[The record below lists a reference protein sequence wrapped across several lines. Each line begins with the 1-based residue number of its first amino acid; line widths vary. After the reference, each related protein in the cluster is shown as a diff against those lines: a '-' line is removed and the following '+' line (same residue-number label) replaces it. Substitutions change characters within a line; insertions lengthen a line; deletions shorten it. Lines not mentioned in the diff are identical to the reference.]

1 MRLHTLEI
9 TAFGPFADTVT
20 VDFDALSEASV
31 FLLCGDTGAGKT
43 TVLDAVCFAFY
54 GDVPSERSAAKQLRS
69 HHAADGVAPRVVLE
83 ASLSGRRFRFTRS
96 PQWQRPKKRGAGL
109 TTQQAHVLVEEA
121 VLGADDTGWHSL
133 TNRLDEAGHLVTDL
147 LGMTLGQFSQV
158 VLLPQGQFDTFL
170 RASSDD
176 RHKVLTQLFRT
187 RRFEDVERWLSDRRT
202 TLRRAGE
209 RHHDT
214 VAGLLHRVSEATGA
228 DLPADWDVAELSG
241 PADTGDIETWTASL
255 AARAD
260 EQVGSTATAL
270 DAAARVLAA
279 ATAAHDTG
287 SRLRELRQRHAS
299 ALAAHRALD
308 DTAAQA
314 DTDRQRLVR
323 ARRAAMVAPL
333 ARVAER
339 SAAARERAR
348 TDATRALRQV
358 ASLLEVEPDGLDH
371 SGLADRAR
379 HATERAAV
387 ARSFLPRARELA
399 ETTKR
404 LTALEQ
410 RQHHLAAERDRV
422 RHAAAALPGRRAA
435 LTVQVETQRAQ
446 AERLPECKAEL
457 AELARRVAFVATV
470 EELEWQ
476 VGRAAERLAE
486 RRHETMLLKEQ
497 LLDLREARLSGMA
510 AELAAA
516 IAVGQDCPVC
526 GSLDHPRL
534 ASPATGAPTRTDEQA
549 LRRRVDDAE
558 VAQELV
564 ADQLRGYQARLAP
577 AREAAGPGTPA
588 QVQAACDAARVR
600 VAAAEASAA
609 SVARLE
615 PQLAV
620 LDAEARA
627 LDEELAGLD
636 ADLRVADE
644 QQEAAASTVTAL
656 TSQLTDLLD
665 GRDAS
670 LDEVIRHHE
679 RAATGLAQA
688 RDALVEQDRA
698 DTQAA
703 EAAAAAASAAAEQG
717 FTDLADALAAVLD
730 DEATADIEAGL
741 RARDVAAAEA
751 EAVLRDDAVC
761 DAVAAGA
768 PDLPALVTARDDA
781 TQSHGAALAEHESAV
796 GRRDRLAVRAAALR
810 AALAAWAPVH
820 AEYALVRSLSEFTEG
835 KGPDNPRQVRLAA
848 YVLAAR
854 LGQVVAAANER
865 MSRMTDDRY
874 VLEHTAQR
882 GVGERRGGLSLLVR
896 DQWTDEQRDPVTLSG
911 GETFVVSLALA
922 LGLADVVTG
931 EAGGAQIETLFVDEG
946 FGSLD
951 SDTLEL
957 VMDTLDQLRE
967 GGRVVGVVSH
977 VPELRTRIPTQLV
990 VHKTRTGSSVEQRL
1004 GAG

>member
-9 TAFGPFADTVT
+9 TAFGPFAETVT

-69 HHAADGVAPRVVLE
+69 HHAPDGIAPRVVLE

-121 VLGADDTGWHSL
+121 VPGDGAWRSL
-133 TNRLDEAGHLVTDL
+133 TNRLDEAGHLVTHL

-187 RRFEDVERWLSDRRT
+187 HRFEDVERWLADRRT

-209 RHHDT
+209 RHHDS
-214 VAGLLHRVSEATGA
+214 VAGLLHRVSEATGS
-228 DLPADWDVAELSG
+228 DLPTDWDVADLAE
-241 PADTGDIETWTASL
+241 PADAGAIETWTAAL
-255 AARAD
+255 AVRASA
-260 EQVGSTATAL
+260 EITTTATTL
-270 DAAARVLAA
+270 DAASDVLVG
-279 ATAAHDTG
+279 ATEAHDTG
-287 SRLRELRQRHAS
+287 RRTQDLRQRHTT
-299 ALAAHRALD
+299 ALAAQRALAE
-308 DTAAQA
+308 TSEQA
-314 DTDRQRLVR
+314 ESDRARLVR
-323 ARRAAMVAPL
+323 ARRAAVVAPL
-333 ARVAER
+333 AQVAARAEAAQR
-339 SAAARERAR
+339 RASAAAA
-348 TDATRALRQV
+348 DAVRMV
-358 ASLLEVEPDGLDH
+358 ADLLEVEPDGLDPVE
-371 SGLADRAR
+371 LADRAR
-379 HATERAAV
+379 HATESAAV
-387 ARSFLPRARELA
+387 ARSFLPRARQLA
-399 ETTKR
+399 ETTHR
-404 LTALEQ
+404 LEAVEQ
-410 RQHHLAAERDRV
+410 RRRDLVAERDRF
-422 RHAAAALPGRRAA
+422 RQAAAALPSRVAA
-435 LTVQVETQRAQ
+435 LTLQVETQRAQ
-446 AERLPECKAEL
+446 ADRLPACKAEL
-457 AELARRVAFVATV
+457 AELARRVAYVATV
-470 EELEWQ
+470 DELEWQ
-476 VGRAAERLAE
+476 VRDSSARLE
-486 RRHETMLLKEQ
+486 LRRQETFQLKEQ
-497 LLDLREARLSGMA
+497 LIDLREARLGGMA

-526 GSLDHPRL
+526 GSHEHPRL
-534 ASPATGAPTRTDEQA
+534 ASAATGSPTKRDEQA
-549 LRRRVDDAE
+549 LRRKVDDAE

-564 ADQLRGYQARLAP
+564 ADQMRGYQSRIAP
-577 AREAAGPGTPA
+577 AREAAGPGTSEEI
-588 QVQAACDAARVR
+588 QAACDAGRVR

-609 SVARLE
+609 SLARLE
-615 PQLAV
+615 P
-620 LDAEARA
+620 
-627 LDEELAGLD
+627 ELAELTAEGTTLATRLAALA

-644 QQEAAASTVTAL
+644 QHDAAMATVSAL
-656 TSQLTDLLD
+656 TAQLTELLD
-665 GRDAS
+665 GRETS
-670 LDEVIRHHE
+670 LDDVIRHHE
-679 RAATGLAQA
+679 RAAAALARA
-688 RDALVEQDRA
+688 RDALVDQARA
-698 DTQAA
+698 DALADETVTAV
-703 EAAAAAASAAAEQG
+703 ASAALDQG
-717 FTDLADALAAVLD
+717 FADVAEALAAVLD
-730 DEATADIEAGL
+730 DATAATVESGL
-741 RARDVAAAEA
+741 RARDAARAEV
-751 EAVLRDDAVC
+751 EAVLRDSDIRA
-761 DAVAAGA
+761 AVAAEA
-768 PDLPALVTARDDA
+768 PDVAALVRARDAATESHAAARAAHDA
-781 TQSHGAALAEHESAV
+781 ART
-796 GRRDRLAVRAAALR
+796 RRERLDTRAAALHK
-810 AALAAWAPVH
+810 ALAAWAPVRVDH
-820 AEYALVRSLSEFTEG
+820 ALVRSLSEFAEG
-835 KGPDNPRQVRLAA
+835 KGADNTRQMRLSA

-931 EAGGAQIETLFVDEG
+931 EAGGAHIETLFVDEG

-1004 GAG
+1004 GSG

>member
-1 MRLHTLEI
+1 MRLHRLEI
-9 TAFGPFADTVT
+9 TAFGPFAETVT

-69 HHAADGVAPRVVLE
+69 HHAPDGVAPRVVME
-83 ASLSGRRFRFTRS
+83 ASLAGRRFRFTRS
-96 PQWQRPKKRGAGL
+96 PQWQRPKRRGSGL
-109 TTQQAHVLVEEA
+109 TTEQAHVLVEEL
-121 VLGADDTGWHSL
+121 VGSEWRSL

-228 DLPADWDVAELSG
+228 DLPADWDVADLAV
-241 PADTGDIETWTASL
+241 PADSGEIDTWTTSL
-255 AARAD
+255 AARAGA
-260 EQVGSTATAL
+260 EVTAGETTLGEATATL
-270 DAAARVLAA
+270 SC
-279 ATAAHDTG
+279 ATEAHDAG
-287 SRLRELRQRHAS
+287 RRAHDLRQRHAT
-299 ALAAHRALD
+299 ALTAQRALD
-308 DTAAQA
+308 ESAEQA
-314 DTDRQRLVR
+314 ETDRELLVR
-323 ARRAAMVAPL
+323 SRRAAVVVPL
-333 ARVAER
+333 AQV
-339 SAAARERAR
+339 AARAETTRQRTR
-348 TDATRALRQV
+348 TDAARAVRVV
-358 ASLLEVEPDGLDH
+358 ADLLQVEPDGLDP
-371 SGLADRAR
+371 GDLADRAR
-379 HATERAAV
+379 LATEQAAV
-387 ARSFLPRARELA
+387 ARSFLPRARQLA
-399 ETTKR
+399 ETTQR
-404 LTALEQ
+404 LSAVEQ
-410 RQHHLAAERDRV
+410 RRRELVAECDRL
-422 RHAAAALPGRRAA
+422 RQSAAAVPSRVAA
-435 LTVQVETQRAQ
+435 LQLQVETQRAQ
-446 AERLPECKAEL
+446 AEGLPACKAEL
-457 AELARRVAFVATV
+457 AEHARRVAFVATV

-476 VGRAAERLAE
+476 VRDASERLE
-486 RRHETMLLKEQ
+486 QRRHETMLLKEQ
-497 LLDLREARLSGMA
+497 LIDLREERLGGMA

-526 GSLDHPRL
+526 GSHEHPRL
-534 ASPATGAPTRTDEQA
+534 ASAPHGTPTKSDEQA
-549 LRRRVDDAE
+549 LRRKVDDAE

-564 ADQLRGYQARLAP
+564 ADQVRGYKARLGP
-577 AREAAGPGTPA
+577 AREAAGPGTPEEI
-588 QVQAACDAARVR
+588 QAACDAARVR

-615 PQLAV
+615 P
-620 LDAEARA
+620 
-627 LDEELAGLD
+627 ELADLSTEGTTLATKVAALE

-644 QQEAAASTVTAL
+644 QHETATATVAAL
-656 TSQLTDLLD
+656 TAQLADLLD
-665 GRDAS
+665 GRDLS
-670 LDEVIRHHE
+670 LAEVIRHHE
-679 RAATGLAQA
+679 RAATALARA
-688 RDALVEQDRA
+688 RDSLVEQTRA
-698 DTQAA
+698 DDHA
-703 EAAAAAASAAAEQG
+703 EEAASAVSSAAVEQG
-717 FTDLADALAAVLD
+717 FVDVAEALAAVLD
-730 DEATADIEAGL
+730 DTSAATVESGL
-741 RARDVAAAEA
+741 RARDVARAEA
-751 EAVLRDDAVC
+751 EAVLQDDAVRA
-761 DAVAAGA
+761 AVAAES
-768 PDLPALVTARDDA
+768 PDLPALARARDDA
-781 TQSHGAALAEHESAV
+781 TEGHAAARAAYDAAV
-796 GRRDRLAVRAAALR
+796 TRRQRLAARTTALR
-810 AALAAWAPVH
+810 SALTAWAPVR
-820 AEYALVRSLSEFTEG
+820 ADYAVVRSLSEFVEG
-835 KGPDNPRQVRLAA
+835 KGADNTRQMRLSA

-931 EAGGAQIETLFVDEG
+931 EAGGARIETLFVDEG

-990 VHKTRTGSSVEQRL
+990 VHKTRAGSSVEQRL
-1004 GAG
+1004 GSG